1 MELDDY
7 SFIDVVP
14 DGKYYSNKLL
24 LCGKYQAIHLFFIN
38 RNVLKKEY
46 DFFKEMIIFA
56 KKYIK

>member
-46 DFFKEMIIFA
+46 DFFK
-56 KKYIK
+56 